1 MITEPKDKR
10 ASYFAIA
17 TALPISFMCQVC
29 RAGSQH
35 KPIVKFNTINAN
47 RLRVFNWDVADI

>member
-29 RAGSQH
+29 RAGSHH
-35 KPIVKFNTINAN
+35 KHVLKFNAINAKDYE
-47 RLRVFNWDVADI
+47 F

>member
-35 KPIVKFNTINAN
+35 KHFLKFNAINAKDYE
-47 RLRVFNWDVADI
+47 F